1 MRREAWRLK
10 SSSTEN
16 DTIVESRALDLV
28 SQVEAAF
35 ADYGAPLAQSL
46 PMPSIR
52 PRRRTSTSSVE
63 SLGVAGLRL
72 LWMLRLLWKLRLLC
86 LGLIAANRLNRI
98 IVNLGPLP
106 IHSSRLLPTE

>member
-1 MRREAWRLK
+1 MHAKPGGWK
-10 SSSTEN
+10 SISPDN
-16 DTIVESRALDLV
+16 DTTVESRALDLV
-28 SQVEAAF
+28 SQLEAAF

-46 PMPSIR
+46 SMPQIG
-52 PRRRTSTSSVE
+52 PRRRTSASSVE
-63 SLGVAGLRL
+63 SLGVVGLR
-72 LWMLRLLWKLRLLC
+72 RLC